1 MSCDTSNRMEGTMQK
16 INVTRNSAQL
26 VYQQEV
32 SSVVLVNS
40 FLCNIPTSVNT
51 FQSVIVFTTFN

>member
-1 MSCDTSNRMEGTMQK
+1 MQK

-32 SSVVLVNS
+32 SNVVLVNS

-51 FQSVIVFTTFN
+51 FQSVIVFTSFN